1 MNIDTEFN
9 VGDSVCYLSGDKI
22 YHTTVGKIT
31 IEISY
36 EDHSF
41 LMVYK
46 LSDGVSVS
54 RNNYPQWDKRLFRDK
69 KSLIK
74 QIIHLLKK
82 EVIRYRMET
91 IEMKALRIKNI
102 LNSLEEKIESGNITI
117 REAAIELHKAGWINY
132 IDIDT
137 TKKLLGLN

>member
-1 MNIDTEFN
+1 MKGKTKIGIELSKTEMLAIGTEVEIVDIRYGCDIFYMCIIPSGIRIPIEAYKID
-9 VGDSVCYLSGDKI
+9 
-22 YHTTVGKIT
+22 IT
-31 IEISY
+31 DY
-36 EDHSF
+36 T
-41 LMVYK
+41 
-46 LSDGVSVS
+46 
-54 RNNYPQWDKRLFRDK
+54 P
-69 KSLIK
+69 
-74 QIIHLLKK
+74 LKK

>member
-1 MNIDTEFN
+1 MLFI
-9 VGDSVCYLSGDKI
+9 VQ
-22 YHTTVGKIT
+22 
-31 IEISY
+31 
-36 EDHSF
+36 
-41 LMVYK
+41 LM
-46 LSDGVSVS
+46 LGVVILMTS
-54 RNNYPQWDKRLFRDK
+54 
-69 KSLIK
+69 
-74 QIIHLLKK
+74 
-82 EVIRYRMET
+82 IRYRMET

>member
-1 MNIDTEFN
+1 MRINW
-9 VGDSVCYLSGDKI
+9 CYRVFSNHYLYNSNK
-22 YHTTVGKIT
+22 
-31 IEISY
+31 
-36 EDHSF
+36 
-41 LMVYK
+41 
-46 LSDGVSVS
+46 
-54 RNNYPQWDKRLFRDK
+54 N
-69 KSLIK
+69 
-74 QIIHLLKK
+74 
-82 EVIRYRMET
+82 RMET